1 MSFEACLRWRGREG
15 CFLDGA
21 FALPFPFLGTAGS
34 ESDESALLPL
44 PLPLLSPLSEFS
56 LELVSLLG
64 GVTGAFLFFVC
75 RLCWRFVLQVNSLRG
90 IFMHCFSMSM
100 HPIFPP
106 FC

>member
-64 GVTGAFLFFVC
+64 GVTGAFLFLSVDFAGD
-75 RLCWRFVLQVNSLRG
+75 LF
-90 IFMHCFSMSM
+90 FK
-100 HPIFPP
+100 
-106 FC
+106 